1 MFKLNPN
8 EIYKHNSVNSDLYAL
23 SNGNDF
29 NINRFITLTY
39 GYSPSFLFLDEK
51 FNEEIFDF
59 FMTNAKLIKT
69 SCTGKISHL
78 QKNHKNFRGGTFWF
92 EYKNI
97 YVKISASGQDDEN
110 SIMDIQGMPFE
121 MGSDDKARIDN
132 KISTKK
138 YDVMI
143 AAPCNVQ
150 DFHLEDFEKFINK
163 EEGSKVHLFI
173 KNQYGDYAFE
183 PISVNVPENID
194 LTLNYGSKFPETDK
208 TIQERLTNNK
218 SGLFMFHGLPGTGK
232 TTYIKYLA
240 SKVDRD
246 FIYIPTTMV
255 ETFTSDPNCLSVL
268 IQKPNSVII
277 LEDAEKAIMKRH
289 GDGMDSSAVSSLLNL
304 SDGIMSDI
312 LKTSVILTYNCPKNE
327 IDSALRR
334 KGRLQVDYEFTALNI
349 ADSKKLAKSLKYSKK
364 TIDGITNPMSVADI
378 YNLEKDVDLN
388 EEKINDDPER
398 IVGFGKAQF

>member
-398 IVGFGKAQF
+398 VIGFARA

>member
-1 MFKLNPN
+1 MFKLKAN
-8 EIYKHNSVNSDLYAL
+8 EIYKHNSVNGDLYST

-69 SCTGKISHL
+69 SCTGKLLHL
-78 QKNHKNFRGGTFWF
+78 QKNYKNFRGGTFWF

-121 MGSDDKARIDN
+121 MGGDDKARIDN
-132 KISTKK
+132 KISAKK
-138 YDVMI
+138 YDLMI
-143 AAPCNVQ
+143 AAPSNVQ
-150 DFHLEDFEKFINK
+150 DYHLEDFEKFINK

-183 PISVNVPENID
+183 PISVNVPDNID

-334 KGRLQVDYEFTALNI
+334 KGRLQVDYEFTALSI
-349 ADSKKLAKSLKYSKK
+349 TDSKKLAKSLKYSKK
-364 TIDGITNPMSVADI
+364 TIDGITKAMSVADI

-388 EEKINDDPER
+388 EEKINNDPER
-398 IVGFGKAQF
+398 VIGFGKA

>member
-1 MFKLNPN
+1 M
-8 EIYKHNSVNSDLYAL
+8 
-23 SNGNDF
+23 
-29 NINRFITLTY
+29 TY

-51 FNEEIFDF
+51 FDEGIFDF
-59 FMTNAKLIKT
+59 FMTNGKLIKT
-69 SCTGKISHL
+69 SCTGKLIQL
-78 QKNHKNFRGGTFWF
+78 NKNYKQVRGGTFWF
-92 EYKNI
+92 EYKDI
-97 YVKISASGQDDEN
+97 YVKISASGQEDEN
-110 SIMDIQGMPFE
+110 MVMDVGGMPFGFDLDE
-121 MGSDDKARIDN
+121 KSRTDN
-132 KISTKK
+132 KITTKK
-138 YDVMI
+138 YDLMI
-143 AAPCNVQ
+143 AAPSNVQ
-150 DFHLEDFEKFINK
+150 DYHLDEFEKFITK
-163 EEGSKVHLFI
+163 DEGSKVHLFI

-194 LTLNYGSKFPETDK
+194 LTMNYGSKFLEIDK
-208 TIQERLTNNK
+208 TIKERLSSNK

-240 SKVDRD
+240 SQVDRD

-349 ADSKKLAKSLKYSKK
+349 TDAKKLAKSLKYSKK
-364 TIDGITNPMSVADI
+364 TIDGIKKAMSVADI

-388 EEKINDDPER
+388 EEKINVDPER
-398 IVGFGKAQF
+398 VIGFGRA